1 VSTVPDGGVVVVA
14 RPPLVYLVS
23 ILLGLV
29 VNLVWP
35 WEPFPRGVSPVGMV
49 LTLLAVTLFVPA
61 VREFRAART
70 PIRTRKPV
78 TAVLTS
84 GPYRLS
90 RKPDLPLVH
99 AVAARHRTVG
109 IRSIPLP
116 RSAAGLPRRL
126 VLSRPGGSP
135 TRPAQ
140 PVSFVPSNSQKTPS
154 KSKRSFVGAPNG
166 ERRKTPRAS
175 SGDMALA
182 KTRG

>member
-1 VSTVPDGGVVVVA
+1 MSTVPDGGVVVVA

-61 VREFRAART
+61 VREFRAAQT

-90 RKPDLPLVH
+90 RNPIYSRSRCCSSASDCGHPLH
-99 AVAARHRTVG
+99 PAT
-109 IRSIPLP
+109 PLCR
-116 RSAAGLPRRL
+116 RSASTIG
-126 VLSRPGGSP
+126 
-135 TRPAQ
+135 
-140 PVSFVPSNSQKTPS
+140 
-154 KSKRSFVGAPNG
+154 
-166 ERRKTPRAS
+166 
-175 SGDMALA
+175 ALA
-182 KTRG
+182 AWWVTHAAGSARFLRALEQPEDAVQEQALVRRRAER

>member
-1 VSTVPDGGVVVVA
+1 MSTVPDGGVVVVA

-49 LTLLAVTLFVPA
+49 LTLLAVTLFVRA
-61 VREFRAART
+61 VREFRAAQT

-90 RKPDLPLVH
+90 RNPIYLSFTLLQLGIGLWANNAWVVALLVP
-99 AVAARHRTVG
+99 T
-109 IRSIPLP
+109 
-116 RSAAGLPRRL
+116 L
-126 VLSRPGGSP
+126 VLMSYGVIAREE
-135 TRPAQ
+135 RYME
-140 PVSFVPSNSQKTPS
+140 QK
-154 KSKRSFVGAPNG
+154 FGD
-166 ERRKTPRAS
+166 EYRRYQAAVR
-175 SGDMALA
+175 
-182 KTRG
+182 RWI